1 MNIVDKIKREFK
13 TANSLNK
20 IIYINVLVFLVLNI
34 FSVFFSLFM
43 IDIYNIEE
51 ELMLPSDINKLISK
65 PWSLVTYMFIHD
77 NFIHLLFN
85 MIWLHF
91 GGKLFLQYLNQ
102 KQLINIYL
110 LGGVSG
116 GILFIMAFN
125 YFPAFT
131 LYSQNAQAIGASA
144 SVLAVVCALA
154 TYTPNYSIQI
164 PLIGYVKLK
173 HIAFFFIILDFLSI
187 PKGNAG
193 GHIAHL
199 GGALFG
205 YLYIINLR
213 KNPKPKASSN
223 SFIKYLINIFTPLK
237 SKKSRKKNK
246 NNNQKGIDLVLEK
259 ISKSGYNS
267 LNKEEKDLLFKS
279 SKK

>member
-1 MNIVDKIKREFK
+1 
-13 TANSLNK
+13 
-20 IIYINVLVFLVLNI
+20 
-34 FSVFFSLFM
+34 M
-43 IDIYNIEE
+43 IDIYNIKEK
-51 ELMLPSDINKLISK
+51 LMLPSDIDKLISK
-65 PWSLVTYMFIHD
+65 PWSLITYMFIHD

-102 KQLINIYL
+102 KQLINIYI
-110 LGGVSG
+110 LGGISG

-131 LYSQNAQAIGASA
+131 LYSENAKAIGASA
-144 SVLAVVCALA
+144 SVLAVVFALT

-164 PLIGYVKLK
+164 PLIGYIKLK
-173 HIAFFFIILDFLSI
+173 HIAIFYIILDFLSI

-213 KNPKPKASSN
+213 KNSKSKSHSN
-223 SFIKYLINIFTPLK
+223 TFIKYLINIFTPLK
-237 SKKSRKKNK
+237 SKTIRKKEK
-246 NNNQKGIDLVLEK
+246 NNSQKEIDIVLEK